1 MVTLQGVIILRITDF
16 RRFFNSYEFERKK
29 QDFLSLFQKEI
40 QRHTGC
46 NKDALQSKHFFV
58 DTDEEYYLLQ
68 KYVQWLLN
76 PDTEL
81 LNVTL
86 KDNELKIGIGVDD
99 MQIYPLGKLQTI
111 VSEKRNVIKHK
122 VLIGYILLYLLLN
135 LHQEDIV
142 GLECTFGEKTN
153 SSSIQEFNYCTEDIK
168 LESTHTWI
176 KSRRCTFVNVSK
188 QPIKI
193 KLDNNSIRLEP
204 NECVIGIFCGNK
216 CYKLLPNNL
225 KSNHTDTSLKLISD
239 GINDTV
245 TLEMRRPIGSNS
257 IQNVVSIGF
266 DDYGHPIYMTD
277 NGNIINPDEAP
288 MIDLS
293 IQHLRQYSNAIAFEL
308 NGGHITLYTT
318 DRIIG

>member
-58 DTDEEYYLLQ
+58 DTNEEYYLLQ

-76 PDTEL
+76 PDAEL

-86 KDNELKIGIGVDD
+86 KDNELKIRVDFDD

-111 VSEKRNVIKHK
+111 VSEKRNVIKPK

-168 LESTHTWI
+168 LEST
-176 KSRRCTFVNVSK
+176 SLEFPLRRYTFVNVSQ
-188 QPIKI
+188 QPIKV

-257 IQNVVSIGF
+257 IPNVVSIGF
-266 DDYGHPIYMTD
+266 DDYGHPIYMTR
-277 NGNIINPDEAP
+277 NGNIINPDQAP

>member
-40 QRHTGC
+40 QRHVGC
-46 NKDALQSKHFFV
+46 NKYALQSKHFFV

-76 PDTEL
+76 PDAEL

-86 KDNELKIGIGVDD
+86 KDTELRIGGDFGD
-99 MQIYPLGKLQTI
+99 TQIYPLGKLQTI
-111 VSEKRNVIKHK
+111 VSEKRNVINPK
-122 VLIGYILLYLLLN
+122 VLKGYILLYLLLN

-168 LESTHTWI
+168 LEST
-176 KSRRCTFVNVSK
+176 SLEFPLRCCTFVNVSE
-188 QPIKI
+188 QPIKV
-193 KLDNNSIRLEP
+193 KLDNNSVRLEP

-245 TLEMRRPIGSNS
+245 TLKMRRPIGSNS
-257 IQNVVSIGF
+257 IPNVVSIGF
-266 DDYGHPIYMTD
+266 DGYGHPIYMTR
-277 NGNIINPDEAP
+277 NGNIINPDQAP

-293 IQHLRQYSNAIAFEL
+293 IQHLRQYSKAIAFEL

-318 DRIIG
+318 DIIIG

>member
-46 NKDALQSKHFFV
+46 DKDTLQSKHFFV

-76 PDTEL
+76 PDAEL

-86 KDNELKIGIGVDD
+86 KDTELKIVVDVDD
-99 MQIYPLGKLQTI
+99 KRIYPLGKLQTI
-111 VSEKRNVIKHK
+111 VSEKRNVINPK

-153 SSSIQEFNYCTEDIK
+153 SSSIQKFNYCTEDIK
-168 LESTHTWI
+168 LAST
-176 KSRRCTFVNVSK
+176 SLEFPLRRCTFVNVSE
-188 QPIKI
+188 QPIKV
-193 KLDNNSIRLEP
+193 KLDNNSVRLEP
-204 NECVIGIFCGNK
+204 NECVIGIFCENK

-245 TLEMRRPIGSNS
+245 TLEMRRPIGSEL
-257 IQNVVSIGF
+257 IPNVVSIGF
-266 DDYGHPIYMTD
+266 DDYDHPIYMT

-288 MIDLS
+288 MIELS
-293 IQHLRQYSNAIAFEL
+293 IQHLRQYSKEAIAFEL